1 MSETIAI
8 ESNSGSAPSKGVL
21 RVNVAERPFKLRD
34 SSSTRTIVCVI
45 FNSYSLFANFSLEII
60 LGSNTALRRL
70 LSFNR
75 MRFLN
80 RNRLYF
86 FMTESSL
93 LTELISLSAQKF
105 PQAMALTSGNQNMS
119 YKDLYVNVKQF
130 ASGLLNLGL
139 ERSERVAIYLEKR
152 FETVI
157 ASFGAPAAGAV
168 FVPVNPLLK
177 PEQVAFIL
185 RDCNV
190 RVLVTSPERLAL
202 MKDALAECHDLRHVV
217 VTDSVAD
224 ADLTGQSGTNNEDP
238 RVTGPVQLTFW
249 RDLLGSPPRPGHRL
263 IDTDMAA
270 ILYTSGS
277 TGKPKG
283 VVLSHRNMVAGAKS
297 VASYL
302 ENNAQDTLLAAL
314 PLSFDAGFSQLTTAF
329 HAGARVVLLNYLMPR
344 DVLKAMA
351 REGVTGLTAV
361 PPLYIQL
368 ATLDWPTSINDKL
381 RYFANTGGRMP
392 RETLNVLR
400 QQVPQAKP
408 FLMYGLTEAFRST
421 YLPPEE
427 VDRRPDSIG
436 KAIPNAE
443 ILVLREDGSPCSP
456 EEPGEL
462 VHRGALVG
470 LGYWNDADK
479 TAERYKLLA
488 SDAPGRQAGLQLP
501 EYAVFSGDT
510 VRRDAQGFLYFI
522 GRRDEMMKTSGYR
535 VSPTEVE
542 EILYSTQLVGE
553 CVAFG
558 VEHPSLGHAIHVIA
572 TQASN
577 TGARGLNDLMLE
589 CRTRMPAY
597 MVPASIEFVDGSL
610 PRNPN
615 GKIDR
620 KFLSAEWAR
629 RHAA

>member
-1 MSETIAI
+1 
-8 ESNSGSAPSKGVL
+8 
-21 RVNVAERPFKLRD
+21 
-34 SSSTRTIVCVI
+34 
-45 FNSYSLFANFSLEII
+45 
-60 LGSNTALRRL
+60 
-70 LSFNR
+70 
-75 MRFLN
+75 
-80 RNRLYF
+80 
-86 FMTESSL
+86 MTEPTL
-93 LTELISLSAQKF
+93 LHELIAASSRRT
-105 PQAMALTSGNQNMS
+105 PQARALTYGADSMS
-119 YKDLYVNVKQF
+119 YESLQAAVAGF
-130 ASGLLNLGL
+130 AAGLMAQGL
-139 ERSERVAIYLEKR
+139 QRNERVAIYLEKR
-152 FETVI
+152 FEAVI
-157 ASFGAPAAGAV
+157 ASFGTPAAGGV
-168 FVPVNPLLK
+168 FVPINPLLK

-202 MKDALAECHDLRHVV
+202 LAPVLGECHDLRDVV
-217 VTDSVAD
+217 ITNTEAAKASPLAHL
-224 ADLTGQSGTNNEDP
+224 AFTGWAP
-238 RVTGPVQLTFW
+238 
-249 RDLLGSPPRPGHRL
+249 LLASPPRAGHRV

-302 ENNAQDTLLAAL
+302 ENGPQDTLLAAL

-329 HAGARVVLLNYLMPR
+329 YAGARVVLLNYLMPR
-344 DVLKAMA
+344 DVLRAMVH
-351 REGVTGLTAV
+351 EGVTGLTAV

-368 ATLDWPTSINDKL
+368 SQLEWSMAINENL

-392 RETLNVLR
+392 RDTLMALR
-400 QQVPQAKP
+400 QRAPKAKP

-421 YLPPEE
+421 YLPPDQ

-443 ILVLREDGSPCSP
+443 ILVLREDGSPCGP

-470 LGYWNDADK
+470 MGYWNDAEK

-488 SDAPGRQAGLQLP
+488 PDAPGRQPGLQLP

-510 VRRDAQGFLYFI
+510 VRMDAEGFLYFI

-542 EILYSTQLVGE
+542 EIMYATQMVGE

-558 VEHPSLGHAIHVIA
+558 VEHPTLGQAIHVIA
-572 TQASN
+572 TSAMN
-577 TGARGLNDLMLE
+577 TGAVGLNDLMAE
-589 CRTRMPAY
+589 CRSRMPAY
-597 MVPASIEFVDGSL
+597 MVPAGIEIVAGPL

-620 KFLSAEWAR
+620 KLLSSEWLER
-629 RHAA
+629 NRG

>member
-1 MSETIAI
+1 
-8 ESNSGSAPSKGVL
+8 
-21 RVNVAERPFKLRD
+21 
-34 SSSTRTIVCVI
+34 
-45 FNSYSLFANFSLEII
+45 
-60 LGSNTALRRL
+60 
-70 LSFNR
+70 
-75 MRFLN
+75 
-80 RNRLYF
+80 
-86 FMTESSL
+86 MTESTL
-93 LTELISLSAQKF
+93 LPELIT
-105 PQAMALTSGNQNMS
+105 QAACRASGGVALGDGKAALTYGELDAS
-119 YKDLYVNVKQF
+119 VRQF
-130 ASGLLNLGL
+130 ASGLLALGL
-139 ERSERVAIYLEKR
+139 QRGERVAIYLEKR

-157 ASFGAPAAGAV
+157 ASFGAPAAGGV

-185 RDCNV
+185 QDCNV
-190 RVLVTSPERLAL
+190 RVLLTSPDRLAL
-202 MKDALAECHDLRHVV
+202 LADALPLCPDLRHVV
-217 VTDSVAD
+217 VTDAAPGAPLAQAATVQG
-224 ADLTGQSGTNNEDP
+224 LP
-238 RVTGPVQLTFW
+238 VTKW
-249 RDLLGSPPRPGHRL
+249 SDLLASPLRHGHRV
-263 IDTDMAA
+263 IDVDLAA

-302 ENNAQDTLLAAL
+302 ENNAHDTLLAAL

-329 HAGARVVLLNYLMPR
+329 HVGARVVLLNYLMPR
-344 DVLKAMA
+344 DVLRALE
-351 REGVTGLTAV
+351 REKVTGLTAV

-368 ATLDWPTSINDKL
+368 TQMEWPAAINEHL

-392 RETLNVLR
+392 RETLTLLR
-400 QQVPQAKP
+400 HRVPKAKP

-443 ILVLREDGSPCSP
+443 ILVLRDDGTPCAP
-456 EEPGEL
+456 EEIGEL

-470 LGYWNDADK
+470 QGYWNDSEK

-488 SDAPGRQAGLQLP
+488 PDAPGRAPALQLP
-501 EYAVFSGDT
+501 EYAVFSGDN
-510 VRRDAQGFLYFI
+510 VRMDSEGFLYFI

-542 EILYSTQLVGE
+542 EIVYATKLVGE
-553 CVAFG
+553 CAAFG
-558 VEHPSLGHAIHVIA
+558 VDHATLGQVIHIVA
-572 TQASN
+572 TPPVGDGDQGVAVDS
-577 TGARGLNDLMLE
+577 AALAPALLAQ
-589 CRTRMPAY
+589 CRVHMPAY
-597 MVPASIEFVDGSL
+597 MVPAGIEYVAGPL

-620 KFLSAEWAR
+620 KLLASNRVAR
-629 RHAA
+629 GAN

>member
-1 MSETIAI
+1 
-8 ESNSGSAPSKGVL
+8 
-21 RVNVAERPFKLRD
+21 
-34 SSSTRTIVCVI
+34 
-45 FNSYSLFANFSLEII
+45 
-60 LGSNTALRRL
+60 
-70 LSFNR
+70 
-75 MRFLN
+75 
-80 RNRLYF
+80 
-86 FMTESSL
+86 MTESVL
-93 LTELISLSAQKF
+93 LPELIAVAAQRA
-105 PQAMALTSGNQNMS
+105 PQAMALTHGESSLS
-119 YKDLYVNVKQF
+119 YADLHAQVNQF
-130 ASGLLNLGL
+130 AAGLIALGIA
-139 ERSERVAIYLEKR
+139 RSERVAIYLEKR

-185 RDCNV
+185 QDCNV
-190 RVLVTSPERLAL
+190 RVLLTSPERFAL
-202 MKDALAECHDLRHVV
+202 MQDYLPSCHDLRHVV
-217 VTDSVAD
+217 
-224 ADLTGQSGTNNEDP
+224 LTEAA
-238 RVTGPVQLTFW
+238 TGAIPAEKSETLSLGVLGW
-249 RDLLGSPPRPGHRL
+249 SDLLASPMRPGHRV
-263 IDTDMAA
+263 IDTDMVS

-277 TGKPKG
+277 TGRPKG
-283 VVLSHRNMVAGAKS
+283 VVLSHRNMMAGAKS

-302 ENNAQDTLLAAL
+302 ENNAHDTLLAAL

-344 DVLKAMA
+344 DVLKAME

-368 ATLDWPTSINDKL
+368 SQLEWPSAINDTL

-392 RETLNVLR
+392 RETLTLLR
-400 QQVPQAKP
+400 QRVPKARP

-443 ILVLREDGSPCSP
+443 ILVLREDGSPCAA

-470 LGYWNDADK
+470 MGYWNDADK

-488 SDAPGRQAGLQLP
+488 PDAPGRQAGLQLP

-510 VRRDAQGFLYFI
+510 VRMDAEGFLYFI

-542 EILYSTQLVGE
+542 EILYATQLVGE
-553 CVAFG
+553 CMAFG
-558 VEHPSLGHAIHVIA
+558 VEHAVLGQAIQVIA
-572 TQASN
+572 TPPAATGVLDTKALLQACK
-577 TGARGLNDLMLE
+577 A
-589 CRTRMPAY
+589 RMPAY
-597 MVPASIEFVDGSL
+597 MVPAGIEVLAGPL

-620 KFLSAEWAR
+620 KTLSSDWMQ
-629 RHAA
+629 RHDA